1 MAGHWPVADTRIR
14 SADYRPDGTPA
25 PAGPPGFGGPPVQLP
40 AHCEVVGTIRHRTGI
55 DGQNYAIQF
64 RLRLPEQWNG
74 RLFSEGGGGLNGNLG
89 GALGMIGFGKPPALA
104 AGYAVLSQD
113 FGHDNAVNSDP
124 ARGGQAAF
132 GFDPQARADYGGAS
146 LEPVTLAAKALTAR
160 FYGSAPSYSY
170 FVGCSKGGQEGMML
184 SQRYPDLYDG
194 IVSGAPG
201 FSLPR
206 SAVAEVWDTQQFASV
221 VRAKGE
227 EVTLDSLARSFSDAD
242 LGLVRDAVL
251 AACDA
256 DDGVSDGIVGAFRQC
271 TSAKVLP
278 ELRKRACAGDKL
290 EGCLIPAQIEALQKV
305 HEGPRNSRGEALYA
319 SFPWDGGWAGR
330 DWRGWKI
337 GSPSGMPSIN
347 VMMGVP
353 ALATV
358 FSVPPTVPAD
368 PVAYALGYDFDRDAP
383 MIYATGGPF
392 VRSGWQD
399 VGARSSDLADFR
411 QSGGRMIVT
420 HGVSDPVF
428 SIADTL
434 AWWDEVNSRAG
445 GDAAKF
451 VRVFPVPGM
460 NHCAGGPA
468 TDQFDA
474 FSALVDWVE
483 RDRAPDRIIATA
495 NPGSPWPGRTRPLC
509 PHPSIA
515 GAKAGAAGNPESA
528 ASFECV
534 PSM

>member
-1 MAGHWPVADTRIR
+1 MAGNWPNADTRIQ
-14 SADYRPDGTPA
+14 SAEFRPAGTPA
-25 PAGPPGFGGPPVQLP
+25 PAGPPGFGGPPVALP
-40 AHCEVVGTIRHRTGI
+40 AHCEIVGSLQHRTGTN
-55 DGQNYAIQF
+55 GQNYAIKF
-64 RLRLPEQWNG
+64 HLRLPEQWNG
-74 RLFSEGGGGLNGNLG
+74 RLFAEGGGGLSGNLG
-89 GALGMIGFGKPPALA
+89 AALGMLGFGKPPAIA

-113 FGHDNAVNSDP
+113 GGHDNAVNSDP
-124 ARGGQAAF
+124 ARGGLAAF

-146 LEPVTLAAKALTAR
+146 LGPVTIAAKALAAQ
-160 FYGSAPSYSY
+160 FYGSAPRYSY

-227 EVTLDSLARSFSDAD
+227 EMTLANLASSFSDQD
-242 LGLVRDAVL
+242 LGLARDAVL

-256 DDGVSDGIVGAFRQC
+256 DDGAVDGIVGAFRQC

-278 ELRKRACAGDKL
+278 ELRKRACTGDKG
-290 EGCLIPAQIEALQKV
+290 EGCLIPAQIEALRKV

-337 GSPSGMPSIN
+337 GAPSGMPSIN

-358 FSVPPTVPAD
+358 FSVPPSAPAD
-368 PVAYALGYDFDRDAP
+368 PLAYALGYDFDRDAP
-383 MIYATGGPF
+383 MIYATSGPF

-399 VGARSSDLADFR
+399 VGARSADLGGFR
-411 QSGGRMIVT
+411 RSSGRMIVT

-428 SIADTL
+428 SVSDTL
-434 AWWDEVNSRAG
+434 AWWDEVNSRTG
-445 GDAAKF
+445 GEAAQF

-468 TDQFDA
+468 TDQVDA
-474 FSALVDWVE
+474 FSALVSWVE
-483 RDRAPDRIIATA
+483 QDEAPSRIIATA
-495 NPGSPWPGRTRPLC
+495 GPGSPWPDRTRPLC
-509 PHPSIA
+509 PHPLIA
-515 GAKAGAAGNPESA
+515 RAKSAGLGNPESA
-528 ASFECV
+528 DGFECV
-534 PSM
+534 RSQ